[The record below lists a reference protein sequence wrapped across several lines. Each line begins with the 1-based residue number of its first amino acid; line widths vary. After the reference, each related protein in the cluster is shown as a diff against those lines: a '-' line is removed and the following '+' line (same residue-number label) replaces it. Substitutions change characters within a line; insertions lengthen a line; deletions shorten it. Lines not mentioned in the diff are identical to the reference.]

1 MKLIVRTWLIACVTL
16 VTVTAA
22 QITWAQSVISDN
34 DVARLRA
41 FIGEND
47 FEVKTPSGVGASVH
61 SSSASASA
69 SAGSVVNGVYKIR
82 PGDTLSEIM
91 ALHLGDTG
99 VNHDVMKKVIVRNN
113 KAAFRRGNAHWMMAG
128 ANIRMPTV
136 ADVMDYVVPGKKDSQ
151 PRRSSDE
158 DWIRFP

>member
-1 MKLIVRTWLIACVTL
+1 MKLIVRTWLTACVAL
-16 VTVTAA
+16 VTVTAP
-22 QITWAQSVISDN
+22 QMTLAQSVISDN

-47 FEVKTPSGVGASVH
+47 FDAKTTSGAGASAP
-61 SSSASASA
+61 SASG
-69 SAGSVVNGVYKIR
+69 GSVVNGVYKVR

-91 ALHLGDTG
+91 AAHLGDTG
-99 VNHDVMKKVIVRNN
+99 VNHDVMQKVIVKNN
-113 KAAFRRGNAHWMMAG
+113 KAAFRRGNPHWMMAG
-128 ANIRMPTV
+128 ANLRMPTV

-151 PRRSSDE
+151 QHRSSDD

>member
-1 MKLIVRTWLIACVTL
+1 MKLIVRTWLTACITL

-22 QITWAQSVISDN
+22 QITSAQSVISDS

-41 FIGEND
+41 FIGESD
-47 FEVKTPSGVGASVH
+47 LEGKTPSGMGASVH
-61 SSSASASA
+61 SS
-69 SAGSVVNGVYKIR
+69 SAGSVVNGVYKVQ

-99 VNHDVMKKVIVRNN
+99 VNHDVMQKVIVRNN

-128 ANIRMPTV
+128 ANLRMPTV

-151 PRRSSDE
+151 QHRSSDE
-158 DWIRFP
+158 EWIRFP

>member
-1 MKLIVRTWLIACVTL
+1 MKIIVRTWLTACVSLMTL
-16 VTVTAA
+16 TAA

-47 FEVKTPSGVGASVH
+47 FEAKTPSGVSASVY
-61 SSSASASA
+61 SS
-69 SAGSVVNGVYKIR
+69 SAGSVVNGVYKVQ

-91 ALHLGDTG
+91 AVHLGDTG
-99 VNHDVMKKVIVRNN
+99 VNHDVMKKVIVKNN

-128 ANIRMPTV
+128 ANLRMPTV
-136 ADVMDYVVPGKKDSQ
+136 ADVMAYVVPGKKNRQ
-151 PRRSSDE
+151 QHPSSDE

>member
-1 MKLIVRTWLIACVTL
+1 MKLIVRTWLTACVTL
-16 VTVTAA
+16 VTVMAA
-22 QITWAQSVISDN
+22 QITSAQSVISDS

-41 FIGEND
+41 FIGESD
-47 FEVKTPSGVGASVH
+47 FEETPSGMGTPVY
-61 SSSASASA
+61 SSSV
-69 SAGSVVNGVYKIR
+69 GSVVNGVYKVQ

-99 VNHDVMKKVIVRNN
+99 VNHDVMKEVIVRNN

-128 ANIRMPTV
+128 ANLRLPTV
-136 ADVMDYVVPGKKDSQ
+136 ADVMDYVVPGKKDLGQ
-151 PRRSSDE
+151 HLSSDE

>member
-1 MKLIVRTWLIACVTL
+1 MKLIVRTWLTACVTL
-16 VTVTAA
+16 VTLMAA
-22 QITWAQSVISDN
+22 QITSAQSVISDS

-47 FEVKTPSGVGASVH
+47 FEEKTPSGVGASVY
-61 SSSASASA
+61 SSSV
-69 SAGSVVNGVYKIR
+69 GSVVNGVYKVQ

-99 VNHDVMKKVIVRNN
+99 VNHDVMQKVIVRNN

-128 ANIRMPTV
+128 ANLRMPTV

-151 PRRSSDE
+151 QHRSSDE
-158 DWIRFP
+158 DWVRFP

>member
-1 MKLIVRTWLIACVTL
+1 MKLIVRTWLTACVTL
-16 VTVTAA
+16 ITLTVA

-47 FEVKTPSGVGASVH
+47 FEAKTPSGVGASVY
-61 SSSASASA
+61 SS
-69 SAGSVVNGVYKIR
+69 SAGSVVNGVYKVQ

-91 ALHLGDTG
+91 AVHLGDTG
-99 VNHDVMKKVIVRNN
+99 VNHDVMKKVIVKNN

-128 ANIRMPTV
+128 ANLRMPTV
-136 ADVMDYVVPGKKDSQ
+136 ADVMAYVVPGKKDRQ
-151 PRRSSDE
+151 QYRSSDE

>member
-1 MKLIVRTWLIACVTL
+1 MKLIVRTWLTACVTL
-16 VTVTAA
+16 ITLTVA

-47 FEVKTPSGVGASVH
+47 FEAKTPSGVGASVY
-61 SSSASASA
+61 SS
-69 SAGSVVNGVYKIR
+69 SAGSVVNGVYKVQ

-91 ALHLGDTG
+91 AVHLGDTG
-99 VNHDVMKKVIVRNN
+99 VNHDVMKKVIVKNN

-136 ADVMDYVVPGKKDSQ
+136 ADVMDYVVPGKKNGRQ
-151 PRRSSDE
+151 HLSSDE

>member
-1 MKLIVRTWLIACVTL
+1 MKLIVRTWLTACVAW
-16 VTVTAA
+16 VTVTSA

-34 DVARLRA
+34 DIARLRA

-47 FEVKTPSGVGASVH
+47 FDAKTPPGVDASAY
-61 SSSASASA
+61 SSSG
-69 SAGSVVNGVYKIR
+69 GSVVNGVYKVQ

-91 ALHLGDTG
+91 AAHLGDTG
-99 VNHDVMKKVIVRNN
+99 VNQDVMQKVIVRNN
-113 KAAFRRGNAHWMMAG
+113 KAAFRRGNVRWMMAG

-151 PRRSSDE
+151 QHRSSDE
-158 DWIRFP
+158 DWVRFP

>member
-1 MKLIVRTWLIACVTL
+1 MKLIVRTWFTACVTL

-22 QITWAQSVISDN
+22 QITWAQSIISDS

-47 FEVKTPSGVGASVH
+47 FEGKTPSGVGTSAY
-61 SSSASASA
+61 SS
-69 SAGSVVNGVYKIR
+69 SAGSVVNGVYKVQ

-99 VNHDVMKKVIVRNN
+99 VNPDVMKKVIVKNN

-136 ADVMDYVVPGKKDSQ
+136 ADVMDYVVPGKKDGRQ
-151 PRRSSDE
+151 HRSSNE

>member
-1 MKLIVRTWLIACVTL
+1 MKLIVRTWLTACVAW
-16 VTVTAA
+16 VTVTSA

-34 DVARLRA
+34 DIARLRA

-47 FEVKTPSGVGASVH
+47 FDAKTPAGVGASAY
-61 SSSASASA
+61 SSSS
-69 SAGSVVNGVYKIR
+69 GSVVNGVYKVQ

-91 ALHLGDTG
+91 AAHLGDTG
-99 VNHDVMKKVIVRNN
+99 VNHDVMQKVIVRNN
-113 KAAFRRGNAHWMMAG
+113 KAAFRRGNVHWMMAG

-136 ADVMDYVVPGKKDSQ
+136 TDVMDYVVPGKKDSQ
-151 PRRSSDE
+151 QHRSSDD

>member
-1 MKLIVRTWLIACVTL
+1 MKLIDRTWLTACITL

-22 QITWAQSVISDN
+22 QITLAQSVISDS

-41 FIGEND
+41 FIGESD
-47 FEVKTPSGVGASVH
+47 FEGKTPAGMGATMH
-61 SSSASASA
+61 SS
-69 SAGSVVNGVYKIR
+69 SAGSVVNGVYKVQ

-99 VNHDVMKKVIVRNN
+99 VNHDVMQKVIVRNN

-128 ANIRMPTV
+128 ANLRMPTV
-136 ADVMDYVVPGKKDSQ
+136 ADVMDYVVPGKKASQ
-151 PRRSSDE
+151 QDRSSGE

>member
-1 MKLIVRTWLIACVTL
+1 MKLIVRTWLTACITL

-22 QITWAQSVISDN
+22 QITSAQSVISDS

-41 FIGEND
+41 FIGESD
-47 FEVKTPSGVGASVH
+47 LERKTPSGMGASVH
-61 SSSASASA
+61 SS
-69 SAGSVVNGVYKIR
+69 SAGSVVNGVYKVQ

-99 VNHDVMKKVIVRNN
+99 VNHDVMKEVIVRNN

-128 ANIRMPTV
+128 ANLRMPTV
-136 ADVMDYVVPGKKDSQ
+136 ADVMDYVVPGKKDGRQ
-151 PRRSSDE
+151 HRSSNE

>member
-1 MKLIVRTWLIACVTL
+1 MKLIVRTWLTACITL
-16 VTVTAA
+16 VTLAVGQVA
-22 QITWAQSVISDN
+22 WAQSVISDD

-47 FEVKTPSGVGASVH
+47 FKAKTPSGVGASVY
-61 SSSASASA
+61 SS
-69 SAGSVVNGVYKIR
+69 SAGSVVNGVYKVQ
-82 PGDTLSEIM
+82 PGDTLSGIM
-91 ALHLGDTG
+91 AAHLADTG
-99 VNHDVMKKVIVRNN
+99 VNQDVMEKVIVRNN

-136 ADVMDYVVPGKKDSQ
+136 ADVMDYVVPGKKDRQ
-151 PRRSSDE
+151 QHPSSDQ

>member
-1 MKLIVRTWLIACVTL
+1 MKLIVRMWLTACVAL

-22 QITWAQSVISDN
+22 QITWAQSIISDS

-47 FEVKTPSGVGASVH
+47 FEGKTPSVVGASVD
-61 SSSASASA
+61 SS
-69 SAGSVVNGVYKIR
+69 SAGSVVNGVYKVQ

-91 ALHLGDTG
+91 ELHLGDTG
-99 VNHDVMKKVIVRNN
+99 VNHDVMKKVIVKNN

-136 ADVMDYVVPGKKDSQ
+136 ADVMDYVVPGKKDGQ
-151 PRRSSDE
+151 QHRSSDE

>member
-1 MKLIVRTWLIACVTL
+1 MKLIVRTWLTACVTL
-16 VTVTAA
+16 VTVMAA
-22 QITWAQSVISDN
+22 QITSAQSVISDS

-47 FEVKTPSGVGASVH
+47 FEGKTPSAMGASAYP
-61 SSSASASA
+61 SSV
-69 SAGSVVNGVYKIR
+69 GSVANGVYKVQ

-99 VNHDVMKKVIVRNN
+99 VNHDVMKEVIVRNN

-128 ANIRMPTV
+128 ASLRMPTV

-151 PRRSSDE
+151 QRRSSDE
-158 DWIRFP
+158 EWIRFP

>member
-1 MKLIVRTWLIACVTL
+1 MKLIVRTWFTACVTL

-22 QITWAQSVISDN
+22 QITWAQSIISDS
-34 DVARLRA
+34 DVARLKA

-47 FEVKTPSGVGASVH
+47 FEGKTPSGVGASVY
-61 SSSASASA
+61 SS
-69 SAGSVVNGVYKIR
+69 SAGSVVNGVYKVQ

-99 VNHDVMKKVIVRNN
+99 VNPDVMKKVIVKNN

-136 ADVMDYVVPGKKDSQ
+136 ADVMDYVVPGKKDGRQ
-151 PRRSSDE
+151 HRSSNE

>member
-1 MKLIVRTWLIACVTL
+1 MKLIVRTWLTACVTL
-16 VTVTAA
+16 VTVMAA
-22 QITWAQSVISDN
+22 QITWAQSIISDS
-34 DVARLRA
+34 DVARLKA

-47 FEVKTPSGVGASVH
+47 FEGKTPSGVGASVY
-61 SSSASASA
+61 SS
-69 SAGSVVNGVYKIR
+69 SAGSVVNGVYKVQ

-99 VNHDVMKKVIVRNN
+99 VNPDVMKKVIVKNN

-136 ADVMDYVVPGKKDSQ
+136 ADVMDYVVPGKKDGRQ
-151 PRRSSDE
+151 HRSSNE

>member
-1 MKLIVRTWLIACVTL
+1 MKLIVRTWLTACITL
-16 VTVTAA
+16 VTVAAA
-22 QITWAQSVISDN
+22 QITSAQSVISDS

-41 FIGEND
+41 FIGESE
-47 FEVKTPSGVGASVH
+47 FEGKTPSGMGAPVH
-61 SSSASASA
+61 SS
-69 SAGSVVNGVYKIR
+69 SAGSVVNGVYKVQ

-91 ALHLGDTG
+91 AVHLGDTG
-99 VNHDVMKKVIVRNN
+99 VNPDVLKKVIVKSN

-136 ADVMDYVVPGKKDSQ
+136 ADVMDYVVPGKKDGRQ
-151 PRRSSDE
+151 HRSSDE

>member
-22 QITWAQSVISDN
+22 QITSAQSVISDN

-47 FEVKTPSGVGASVH
+47 FEVKTPSGVGASVR
-61 SSSASASA
+61 SSSVLA

-136 ADVMDYVVPGKKDSQ
+136 ADVMDYVVPGKKAGQ
-151 PRRSSDE
+151 QHRSSDE

>member
-1 MKLIVRTWLIACVTL
+1 MKLIVRTWLTACVTL

-22 QITWAQSVISDN
+22 QITWAQSVISDS

-47 FEVKTPSGVGASVH
+47 FDGRTHSGVGASVY
-61 SSSASASA
+61 SS
-69 SAGSVVNGVYKIR
+69 SAGSVVNGVYKVQ

-99 VNHDVMKKVIVRNN
+99 VNHDVMKNVIVKNN
-113 KAAFRRGNAHWMMAG
+113 KTAFRRGNAHWMMAG

-136 ADVMDYVVPGKKDSQ
+136 ADVMDYVVPGKKDGQ
-151 PRRSSDE
+151 QHRSSDE